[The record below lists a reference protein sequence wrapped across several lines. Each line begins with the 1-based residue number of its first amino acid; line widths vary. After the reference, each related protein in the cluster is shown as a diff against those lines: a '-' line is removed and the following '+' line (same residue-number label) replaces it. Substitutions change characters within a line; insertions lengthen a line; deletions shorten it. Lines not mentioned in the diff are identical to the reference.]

1 MIICRICFSRIFAKL
16 HIEDS
21 RLDSWVFLVFIT
33 SVGFRF
39 WQHFNYKLKMTIW
52 SSLLTRFGINCSSE
66 QTSGYLLSP
75 SFKSVWHRAQNPLH
89 CAGDNAHRFVS
100 ALSHVPESST
110 VGLFPGC
117 WPSCGPLPSTWTG
130 FVAHGCAAFPPAQPV
145 WADTAVDPQGHRLW
159 GAAWNSLPA
168 FPGLAGAPDGSS
180 LLQAHFHLALQ
191 SQESLGGS
199 WAISPLSKGLPRLQ
213 NSWQL
218 VQRAF
223 LTAVPTHFLQNIIY
237 RSHGGKNTKVAVI
250 PHNFSASFSLLC

>member
-16 HIEDS
+16 QIEDS
-21 RLDSWVFLVFIT
+21 RLDSWVFLVCII

-52 SSLLTRFGINCSSE
+52 YSLLTRFGINCSSK

-100 ALSHVPESST
+100 ALSRVPESST

-130 FVAHGCAAFPPAQPV
+130 FVAHGCAAFPPAQP
-145 WADTAVDPQGHRLW
+145 PLGRH
-159 GAAWNSLPA
+159 GCGS
-168 FPGLAGAPDGSS
+168 AGP
-180 LLQAHFHLALQ
+180 
-191 SQESLGGS
+191 
-199 WAISPLSKGLPRLQ
+199 SPLRGSMEQPPGLPRAGR
-213 NSWQL
+213 SSWWQL
-218 VQRAF
+218 PAAGTLPPCPAVTGVSGRLLSNLPTFQRLTQVAELLAAGAVSLPYCSPYPFFTEYYVQE
-223 LTAVPTHFLQNIIY
+223 PWGKKY
-237 RSHGGKNTKVAVI
+237 RSCCH
-250 PHNFSASFSLLC
+250 SS